1 MPKFSL
7 LIACVKDLIRGL
19 RNDDPLCSVRRQ
31 LGSAKTLSMVLSD
44 LDWYRLHTIHMHADI
59 LTQPTCLGDTCGTHI
74 HTFGAFPPF
83 QDLLPL
89 LEQCGEDDDVLQND
103 LIR

>member
-1 MPKFSL
+1 MSKFFL

-44 LDWYRLHTIHMHADI
+44 LDWYMLYTIHMHADI
-59 LTQPTCLGDTCGTHI
+59 LTQPTCLGDTCGTHLV
-74 HTFGAFPPF
+74 HS
-83 QDLLPL
+83 PL
-89 LEQCGEDDDVLQND
+89 FRTYYPCLNSAERVMMCF
-103 LIR
+103 RMT